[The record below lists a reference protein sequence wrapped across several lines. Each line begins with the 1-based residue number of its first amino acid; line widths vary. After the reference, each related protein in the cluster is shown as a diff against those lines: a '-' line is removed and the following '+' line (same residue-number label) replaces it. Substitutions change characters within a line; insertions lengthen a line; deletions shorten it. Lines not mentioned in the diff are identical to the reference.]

1 MYGGDIEAAKDL
13 PSEEIRSL
21 VKMRDDLIEQILTAA
36 WTKEWRQKTIEK
48 VVQEKI
54 KPYIK
59 AQENEKKKSN
69 VKKASAATAEKQ
81 SPAIV
86 QPDVKAN
93 AKVSLFSILK
103 QSYLYETTLRIY
115 VICSLFC
122 CWLNFLMSSCICG
135 NRRKPKLRRLIRR
148 RRGKKDWRSKQLR
161 ERQLCQ
167 KQKRHDENNPVPIS
181 HKKVRDTFGTKKAL

>member
-1 MYGGDIEAAKDL
+1 MLEKLYGGDIEAAKDL

-36 WTKEWRQKTIEK
+36 WTKEWRQKTMEK

-69 VKKASAATAEKQ
+69 VKKASAAPADKQ
-81 SPAIV
+81 SPVIV

-93 AKVSLFSILK
+93 AKVSLFFMKVLEES
-103 QSYLYETTLRIY
+103 TL
-115 VICSLFC
+115 SA
-122 CWLNFLMSSCICG
+122 
-135 NRRKPKLRRLIRR
+135 
-148 RRGKKDWRSKQLR
+148 
-161 ERQLCQ
+161 LCF
-167 KQKRHDENNPVPIS
+167 VA
-181 HKKVRDTFGTKKAL
+181 G